1 MDRKHL
7 NLDEREEH
15 NSPRNISTEENTQ
28 HSRQIKRNK
37 LKGLNATNR
46 TNNEV
51 DEIWRERMERT
62 ESNSPEIP
70 SASPLNGES
79 KCGRGKKGRVKF
91 YITDSAGSAAA
102 QPGHV
107 GGKSLGP
114 PMAIVRLA
122 G

>member
-1 MDRKHL
+1 VSCR
-7 NLDEREEH
+7 
-15 NSPRNISTEENTQ
+15 
-28 HSRQIKRNK
+28 
-37 LKGLNATNR
+37 GFVYAF
-46 TNNEV
+46 
-51 DEIWRERMERT
+51 
-62 ESNSPEIP
+62 IP
-70 SASPLNGES
+70 PCVLGYWLFHGA
-79 KCGRGKKGRVKF
+79 RAIF

>member
-1 MDRKHL
+1 MEPTNRMISGEEQLSGSKTL
-7 NLDEREEH
+7 NQDEREEH
-15 NSPRNISTEENTQ
+15 NSARNISTEENTQ

-62 ESNSPEIP
+62 ESNSLEIP
-70 SASPLNGES
+70 SASPLNGERACRCS
-79 KCGRGKKGRVKF
+79 TAR
-91 YITDSAGSAAA
+91 ANAE
-102 QPGHV
+102 
-107 GGKSLGP
+107 GGKRG
-114 PMAIVRLA
+114 